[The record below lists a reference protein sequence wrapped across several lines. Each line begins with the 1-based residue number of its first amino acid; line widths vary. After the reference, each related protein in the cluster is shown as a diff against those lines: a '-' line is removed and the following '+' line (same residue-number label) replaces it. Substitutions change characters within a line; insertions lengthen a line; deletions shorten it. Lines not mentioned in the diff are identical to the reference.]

1 MSLSNRVL
9 KEVIVHLSLW
19 FFFIIVPLLSILP
32 LIVDNSAVQFHYI
45 LVTSLASGVLMIGI
59 FYLNYLYLF
68 PKFFLRRKRFQ
79 YVLGI
84 LLALGVSIL
93 IIRITRVSLQDF
105 VNERPVEQSIY
116 FFGYGIFRL
125 VLVVFVSGSLV
136 VYERLQ
142 TALKDRLQAEN
153 SFLRAQI
160 NPHFLFNTLNGIYS
174 MIVQNQDGAA
184 KSVERLSSIMR
195 FVTNEVE
202 KDRINLEKEVEY
214 INNYIELQRFRL
226 TEKVTIEYSAKGD
239 FSSAQIIP
247 FVLISFVEN
256 AFKYGVST
264 ELDCVIELEIELSGN
279 LFSFKLANDKIG
291 REIETSSDGIG
302 LKNTMQRLS
311 TAYGARYSLHIDDSE
326 DRYAVNLTID
336 LE

>member
-1 MSLSNRVL
+1 MRLNNRVL
-9 KEVIVHLSLW
+9 KEVFVHLSLW

-32 LIVDNSAVQFHYI
+32 LIVDNSAEQFHYI
-45 LVTSLASGVLMIGI
+45 LVTILASGVLMIGI

-68 PKFFLRRKRFQ
+68 PKFFLSRKRFQ

-93 IIRITRVSLQDF
+93 IIRITRVSLQDI

-174 MIVQNQDGAA
+174 MIVQNNDGAA

-195 FVTNEVE
+195 FATNDVE
-202 KDRINLEKEVEY
+202 KDKISLEKEVDY
-214 INNYIELQRFRL
+214 IVNYIELQRLRL
-226 TEKVTIEYSAKGD
+226 TDKVTIEYSSNGD

-264 ELDCVIELEIELSGN
+264 ELDCLIELEIELTGN
-279 LFSFKLANDKIG
+279 TFSFRIANDKIG
-291 REIETSSDGIG
+291 REDATSSDGIG
-302 LKNTMQRLS
+302 LKNTMKRLS
-311 TAYGARYSLHIDDSE
+311 VAYGTDYSLHINDSKG
-326 DRYAVNLTID
+326 RYGVNLIID